1 MLYNYEYGFEDY
13 YQIINELCKI
23 SKIKDI
29 WIYGYNFKKVEDLA
43 NTKFLEAAIEIFKH
57 TDVKINGIS
66 KRFFK
71 ETYLNAAVSNTDSIV
86 IIDDNCGYN
95 KSKIIEDIQIF
106 KLDNFEDLQEELPNI
121 NIEKIK
127 FPTKDLVR
135 DEDYTPFESFFN
147 TENLFKNSKWADTLR
162 EKNNYNHF
170 IDDAD
175 YDKKIIFIKQSYLEK
190 NKKIIFNNIK
200 HLFYFCIRKM
210 IGDGSPIFWKK
221 NERFS
226 VPKSIKLDNLETLHL
241 SCGRKTSFKDLEK
254 ICGNSLK
261 YLIVDDMLVDD
272 FSMPKMPKLEKLL
285 INYGNVENNLVSK
298 NNKKIYDF
306 KNFENTPNLNYLEI
320 DIETNYKNGIKF
332 GNFGSKSKIKE
343 LKINWLN
350 PKYVDEIGKIKSLQS
365 LKISL
370 FDNERII
377 TTKDFEFLKLL
388 KNLKN
393 IKLSGGYVAS
403 IEADFKT
410 MISFLNNN
418 IEELAVNIVYKE
430 DNHNIAYECI
440 KEINKKLKI

>member
-1 MLYNYEYGFEDY
+1 
-13 YQIINELCKI
+13 
-23 SKIKDI
+23 
-29 WIYGYNFKKVEDLA
+29 
-43 NTKFLEAAIEIFKH
+43 
-57 TDVKINGIS
+57 
-66 KRFFK
+66 
-71 ETYLNAAVSNTDSIV
+71 
-86 IIDDNCGYN
+86 
-95 KSKIIEDIQIF
+95 
-106 KLDNFEDLQEELPNI
+106 
-121 NIEKIK
+121 
-127 FPTKDLVR
+127 
-135 DEDYTPFESFFN
+135 
-147 TENLFKNSKWADTLR
+147 
-162 EKNNYNHF
+162 
-170 IDDAD
+170 
-175 YDKKIIFIKQSYLEK
+175 
-190 NKKIIFNNIK
+190 
-200 HLFYFCIRKM
+200 
-210 IGDGSPIFWKK
+210 
-221 NERFS
+221 
-226 VPKSIKLDNLETLHL
+226 
-241 SCGRKTSFKDLEK
+241 
-254 ICGNSLK
+254 
-261 YLIVDDMLVDD
+261 MLVDD

-440 KEINKKLKI
+440 KEINKKLKNLRKLDLDICSHMIGNIEGSNFDYNKNSYKFDHKKYNYYNKKDKLKSDHDKYRFNFDLKEIKDLKKLEILFFSGNFDFKDKVINEDELLQFKNLSQIVINEDLFSNKFYNKIKKRQNDYYLNCKKLKKYKSIDSEYSLKGREWEKYQILGIKFGYGYYGKCAEDILEERKKKKNETAN